1 MKPILLA
8 AATLSLAGCTSMTS
22 LENVAGTWSCP
33 RVDGVCANI
42 ATIDAALV
50 SGPATGAAGRVM
62 GRDAGLIAA
71 SGAAL
76 TRTPDEI
83 ARIVFAPAVDGAG
96 HYHSARAIYA
106 VMAPGHWVEAP
117 TEPENHLSSKLV
129 VQAGETL
136 AAGAATASAAR
147 NMAGAMVEAGRAETL
162 RAPGARVSY
171 TRRVVANAETGE
183 PAQ

>member
-1 MKPILLA
+1 MKPILIAFA
-8 AATLSLAGCTSMTS
+8 ALSLAGCTSMTS

-33 RVDGVCANI
+33 RVDGVCADI
-42 ATIDAALV
+42 ATIDAALI
-50 SGPATGAAGRVM
+50 GTPATGAAGRVM
-62 GRDAGLIAA
+62 GSDAGLTAA

-76 TRTPDEI
+76 TRTPDEV
-83 ARIVFAPAVDGAG
+83 ARIVFAPAVDAAG

-117 TEPENHLSSKLV
+117 TEPDTHFASNMVE
-129 VQAGETL
+129 QAGETL
-136 AAGAATASAAR
+136 ADAAGTASAAR
-147 NMAGAMVEAGRAETL
+147 KMADAMVDADRAGTL

-171 TRRVVANAETGE
+171 TRRVVAEANTVE

>member
-1 MKPILLA
+1 MKPILIATA
-8 AATLSLAGCTSMTS
+8 ALSLSGCTSMTS

-33 RVDGVCANI
+33 RVDGVCADI
-42 ATIDAALV
+42 ATIDAALT
-50 SGPATGAAGRVM
+50 GPATGAAGRAM
-62 GRDAGLIAA
+62 GSDASLIAA

-76 TRTPDEI
+76 TRTPDEV

-117 TEPENHLSSKLV
+117 TEPETHLAGNMV
-129 VQAGETL
+129 GQAGETL
-136 AAGAATASAAR
+136 ADGAATATAAR
-147 NMAGAMVEAGRAETL
+147 KLAGAMVEAGRAETL

>member
-1 MKPILLA
+1 MKPILIA
-8 AATLSLAGCTSMTS
+8 AAAVSLAGCTSMTS

-33 RVDGVCANI
+33 RADGVCADI
-42 ATIDAALV
+42 ATIDAALIG
-50 SGPATGAAGRVM
+50 GPAIGAASRVM
-62 GRDAGLIAA
+62 RSDADLIAA

-76 TRTPDEI
+76 TRTPDEV
-83 ARIVFAPAVDGAG
+83 ARIVFAPAVDAAG

-117 TEPENHLSSKLV
+117 TEPETHFASNMVEK
-129 VQAGETL
+129 AGE
-136 AAGAATASAAR
+136 AVADGAATAMAAR
-147 NMAGAMVEAGRAETL
+147 TMADAMVGVDRAEAL

-171 TRRVVANAETGE
+171 TRRVVAEAGTGE

>member
-1 MKPILLA
+1 MKPILIATA
-8 AATLSLAGCTSMTS
+8 ALSLAGCSSMTS

-33 RVDGVCANI
+33 RVDGVCADI
-42 ATIDAALV
+42 ATIDGALIG
-50 SGPATGAAGRVM
+50 GPASGAAGRVM
-62 GRDAGLIAA
+62 GSDAGLIAA

-76 TRTPDEI
+76 TRTPDEV
-83 ARIVFAPAVDGAG
+83 ARIVFAPAVDAAG

-117 TEPENHLSSKLV
+117 AQSETHFASNMVE
-129 VQAGETL
+129 QAGEAVAD
-136 AAGAATASAAR
+136 AAGTASAAR
-147 NMAGAMVEAGRAETL
+147 KLADAMNEADRSETL

-171 TRRVVANAETGE
+171 TRRVVAEAATGE